1 MISLFLALTAFAA
14 DMPKSEFTFLQ
25 GKIAFV
31 TDASAKLTV
40 SADCRQADGS
50 LKCDATRGL
59 KELSWKKRKKGDR
72 NPGSAL
78 CQHQLKGTVV
88 VGKDAAGDESSFC
101 RFPDGSMVDSGSLIY
116 RARKND

>member
-1 MISLFLALTAFAA
+1 MIALLFALTALAA
-14 DMPKSEFTFLQ
+14 DLPKTEFSFLQ
-25 GKIAFV
+25 GKFTFV
-31 TDASAKLTV
+31 TDEANKLTV
-40 SADCRQADGS
+40 SSDCLKEDGS
-50 LKCDATRGL
+50 LKCDATSGL
-59 KELSWKKRKKGDR
+59 KNLSWKKRKKGDE

-78 CQHQLKGTVV
+78 CQKQLKGTVV

>member
-1 MISLFLALTAFAA
+1 MISLLFAITVFSA
-14 DMPKSEFTFLQ
+14 EMPKTEYAFQQ
-25 GKIAFV
+25 GRIAFV
-31 TDASAKLTV
+31 TDEGSKLTV
-40 SADCRQADGS
+40 SADCLKDDGS
-50 LKCDATRGL
+50 FSCDATKGL
-59 KELSWKKRKKGDR
+59 KDLSWKKRKKGDM

-78 CQHQLKGTVV
+78 CQKQLKGTVV